1 MNIDEIR
8 IFPVSYTMVRE
19 SFRNSMPNLESASNL
34 AIEALAQLASDP
46 EKMSGFLAL
55 SGIGPENL
63 RVAAKSPGFLQ
74 GVLDYICSDEAL
86 LREVA
91 AANGRTPEQLD
102 RARQMLAG
110 PQPDWGA

>member
-1 MNIDEIR
+1 
-8 IFPVSYTMVRE
+8 MVRE
-19 SFRNSMPNLESASNL
+19 SFRNGVPNKENAKHL
-34 AIEALAQLASDP
+34 AIEALAQLAADP
-46 EKMSGFLAL
+46 EKLSGFLAL

-86 LREVA
+86 LREIA
-91 AANGRTPEQLD
+91 TANGRTPEELD
-102 RARQMLAG
+102 RARQILAG